1 MLMYNLLDYSGNYC
15 ITSGRLWNYYGD
27 IISTIIS
34 QSSWNNGIIV
44 TEVNDDTNEND
55 VTNYRINNNK
65 TTTSKSLEYKTE
77 IAGRTPVDSSRLD
90 AEVVVPLKYLSN
102 FWRFLNLP

>member
-1 MLMYNLLDYSGNYC
+1 M
-15 ITSGRLWNYYGD
+15 
-27 IISTIIS
+27 
-34 QSSWNNGIIV
+34 
-44 TEVNDDTNEND
+44 
-55 VTNYRINNNK
+55 TNYRINNNK
-65 TTTSKSLEYKTE
+65 TTTSKSLEYKTD